1 MSTNR
6 LSWIGVGLVVLL
18 VAGLVVR
25 TLRHDATTQPE
36 GAMRTEAAAPRS
48 QGDAEGR
55 SPSGTPTVAA
65 GERVLSSVQRAK
77 VVLKAKGFYDGAID
91 SNFDPT
97 LIEALKKFQASVGM
111 RATGYL
117 DMPTYKALGI
127 EVKQPRP

>member
-6 LSWIGVGLVVLL
+6 LSWIGVGVVVLV

-25 TLRHDATTQPE
+25 TLRHDATTQP
-36 GAMRTEAAAPRS
+36 ASAARTEAGAPRA
-48 QGDAEGR
+48 QGDAGGGA
-55 SPSGTPTVAA
+55 PAA
-65 GERVLSSVQRAK
+65 PAGARVQSSVQRTK
-77 VVLKAKGFYDGAID
+77 IVLKAKGFYDGAID

-127 EVKQPRP
+127 EVKNPRP